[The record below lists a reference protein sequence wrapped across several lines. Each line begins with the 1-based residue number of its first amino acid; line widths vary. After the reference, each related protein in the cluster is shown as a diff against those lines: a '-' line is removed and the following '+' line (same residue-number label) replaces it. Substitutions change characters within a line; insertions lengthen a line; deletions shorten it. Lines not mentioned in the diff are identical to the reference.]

1 METINTHIR
10 VFIFRIAEFCKRIAE
25 FCQLIDEFLSAHSRK
40 NWKLKSVCVKMESR
54 KGQLS
59 INLNFQVSAHR
70 NDTFLYHNIGN
81 LKPVIKFSLTLIQS
95 AVCCCVLGVKC
106 VWCRRLIGR

>member
-10 VFIFRIAEFCKRIAE
+10 VFIFRIAEFCKLIAE
-25 FCQLIDEFLSAHSRK
+25 FYQLIDEFLSAHS
-40 NWKLKSVCVKMESR
+40 SVCVKMESR

-70 NDTFLYHNIGN
+70 NNTFLYHNIGN
-81 LKPVIKFSLTLIQS
+81 LKPVIKFSLLCI
-95 AVCCCVLGVKC
+95 
-106 VWCRRLIGR
+106 WC